1 MSRVERHARN
11 VDKAATKT
19 LPRLHAHTVKLE
31 EHYDVPIP
39 MKKKAALENFYMVK
53 EAFADPLTLAGLTV
67 LGAGSAYGYG
77 RAKDYMAR
85 KRGSKKAV
93 TPAPARKNYPWFG
106 RDPKSKGATAPVQT
120 PKSEIRGKGT
130 FKSRRM
136 SKGKAALLATA
147 GGLATG
153 LLANEAYKKYKKS
166 RN

>member
-1 MSRVERHARN
+1 MSRDQVLENFYIIKEAGAEMSRVERHARN

-53 EAFADPLTLAGLTV
+53 EAFADPMTLAGLTI
-67 LGAGSAYGYG
+67 LGAGGGHVYG
-77 RAKDYMAR
+77 RAKKHMAR
-85 KRGSKKAV
+85 KRGSKKAI
-93 TPAPARKNYPWFG
+93 APAK
-106 RDPKSKGATAPVQT
+106 A
-120 PKSEIRGKGT
+120 PKSEIIGKGN

-136 SKGKAALLATA
+136 GKGKAALLTTA

-166 RN
+166 SN